1 MNYDQWKLSNPID
14 DGDGYNMVSNC
25 CGAMVYDDTDICS
38 ECGEHEKVYWHWI
51 DFDYKIVNVECVVCT
66 NSAERK
72 VN

>member
-1 MNYDQWKLSNPID
+1 MGEFQKVLKF
-14 DGDGYNMVSNC
+14 
-25 CGAMVYDDTDICS
+25 ICS